1 MIVETLIIGLLTALL
16 FSEIFN
22 IYPGGLIVPVYFA
35 YYLDQPEKCLATL
48 AVSLLSLVC
57 YRFLE
62 NYLILF
68 GKRRFIML
76 LFLGIFWGV
85 FFSLVAPRFFPIDPE
100 FKAIGWIIPGLLA
113 NNLSRQKIIPTL
125 ISLASVSSITFA
137 LISLF
142 FGMR

>member
-1 MIVETLIIGLLTALL
+1 MILETLITGLLVALL

-48 AVSLLSLVC
+48 VISFLSLFC
-57 YRFLE
+57 YRLFE

-68 GKRRFIML
+68 GKRRFIMFL
-76 LFLGIFWGV
+76 LLGIFWGV
-85 FFSLVAPRFFPIDPE
+85 LFSLFAPKYFPVDPE

-113 NNLSRQKIIPTL
+113 NNLSRQKILPTL
-125 ISLASVSSITFA
+125 ISLVSVSSITFA
-137 LISLF
+137 LVRLLF
-142 FGMR
+142 GIG